1 MNPRVSYGDGVPDD
15 TTLRLCGDLPEGR
28 RALELGISDAFNALA
43 FAEAGAKAIAVDP
56 DPERIADLRAR
67 AVGAEVSIECHGAD
81 LADLGFA
88 TSGSIELAVANH
100 TLDAASDPGRVLRQV
115 NRVLKQSA
123 PLVIAVEHPFAAV
136 SRDESKRYG
145 AGALTVERLVRAA
158 QPGQLPRRHDAR
170 ARRRRR
176 ITGARR
182 PSSSAPAKKA
192 PEPRRR
198 RAPVAGR
205 DSRATQPRPVTTR
218 DSRAG
223 RRVQEE
229 VLTSLTNSVS
239 SSGVCSPVARA
250 TTFPSA
256 PTSTSN
262 GKEGRPNACPA
273 E

>member
-145 AGALTVERLVRAA
+145 AGALTVSDWFVQLSRANFRVDTMLELGVGDES
-158 QPGQLPRRHDAR
+158 PVPTTLIIR
-170 ARRRRR
+170 AR
-176 ITGARR
+176 
-182 PSSSAPAKKA
+182 
-192 PEPRRR
+192 
-198 RAPVAGR
+198 
-205 DSRATQPRPVTTR
+205 
-218 DSRAG
+218 
-223 RRVQEE
+223 
-229 VLTSLTNSVS
+229 
-239 SSGVCSPVARA
+239 
-250 TTFPSA
+250 
-256 PTSTSN
+256 
-262 GKEGRPNACPA
+262 KEGS
-273 E
+273 